1 MALPEKFL
9 KNMQE
14 ILSAKNYQSYLD
26 SFLCDRY
33 YGLRVNT
40 SKISVEDFL
49 KISPFELKPVSWC
62 KEGFYYD
69 GKKERPAKHPYYYAG
84 LYYLQEP
91 SAMYPASILDIK
103 ENEIVLDGCA
113 APGGKSSQ
121 LLAKMP
127 DSSYL
132 VSNDI
137 SPSRC
142 MGLLKNLTLTGRDNY
157 CVISTD
163 LVELSKKVQN
173 CFDKILLDAPCS
185 GEGMFRKDPALIN
198 QWYPEIN
205 DFYQQKQKQIIQ
217 AALRMLKP
225 TGQIVYSTCTF
236 SKMED
241 EDIVEF
247 AIDSDSN
254 LQLERIEKFDGF
266 CDGLNEKTKDC
277 ARLYP
282 FLIDGEG
289 HFTALLTR
297 LGSNKTQSFE
307 LNNGHKY
314 DIIESIKEF
323 LSLVNKGWANGYFK
337 RINDKIYYI
346 KNQFE
351 DFNKVRTISSGLM
364 VGTMK
369 NNRFEPSTALALSLK
384 MNQFAN
390 VLNLKSDDIR
400 TIKYLKGETINIAQE
415 KLDDGYVLVC
425 VDGYSLG
432 FGKNSGGVLK
442 NKYEVNYRWQ

>member
-14 ILSAKNYQSYLD
+14 ILSAENYQNYLD

-132 VSNDI
+132 ISNDI

-163 LVELSKKVQN
+163 LV
-173 CFDKILLDAPCS
+173 
-185 GEGMFRKDPALIN
+185 
-198 QWYPEIN
+198 
-205 DFYQQKQKQIIQ
+205 
-217 AALRMLKP
+217 
-225 TGQIVYSTCTF
+225 
-236 SKMED
+236 
-241 EDIVEF
+241 
-247 AIDSDSN
+247 
-254 LQLERIEKFDGF
+254 
-266 CDGLNEKTKDC
+266 
-277 ARLYP
+277 
-282 FLIDGEG
+282 
-289 HFTALLTR
+289 
-297 LGSNKTQSFE
+297 
-307 LNNGHKY
+307 
-314 DIIESIKEF
+314 
-323 LSLVNKGWANGYFK
+323 
-337 RINDKIYYI
+337 
-346 KNQFE
+346 
-351 DFNKVRTISSGLM
+351 
-364 VGTMK
+364 
-369 NNRFEPSTALALSLK
+369 
-384 MNQFAN
+384 
-390 VLNLKSDDIR
+390 
-400 TIKYLKGETINIAQE
+400 
-415 KLDDGYVLVC
+415 
-425 VDGYSLG
+425 
-432 FGKNSGGVLK
+432 
-442 NKYEVNYRWQ
+442 

>member
-14 ILSAKNYQSYLD
+14 ILSAENYQNYLD

-91 SAMYPASILDIK
+91 SAMYPASILDVK

-137 SPSRC
+137 STSRC

-254 LQLERIEKFDGF
+254 LQLEKIEKFDGF
-266 CDGLNEKTKDC
+266 CDGLNEKTKNC

-282 FLIDGEG
+282 FSIDGEG

-297 LGSNKTQSFE
+297 LGSSKTQSFE

-351 DFNKVRTISSGLM
+351 DFSKVRTISSGLM

>member
-14 ILSAKNYQSYLD
+14 ILSAKNYQNYLD

-132 VSNDI
+132 ISNDI

-254 LQLERIEKFDGF
+254 LQLEKIEKFDGF
-266 CDGLNEKTKDC
+266 CDGLSEKTKDC

-289 HFTALLTR
+289 HLPL
-297 LGSNKTQSFE
+297 
-307 LNNGHKY
+307 Y
-314 DIIESIKEF
+314 
-323 LSLVNKGWANGYFK
+323 
-337 RINDKIYYI
+337 
-346 KNQFE
+346 
-351 DFNKVRTISSGLM
+351 
-364 VGTMK
+364 
-369 NNRFEPSTALALSLK
+369 
-384 MNQFAN
+384 
-390 VLNLKSDDIR
+390 
-400 TIKYLKGETINIAQE
+400 
-415 KLDDGYVLVC
+415 
-425 VDGYSLG
+425 
-432 FGKNSGGVLK
+432 
-442 NKYEVNYRWQ
+442 